1 MHDVHMLT
9 WDLHVRN
16 GNGTTHRSLMRKREA
31 EASGKTVVQKPK
43 FAQDDSESEDESE
56 DEDDALDWRKRGL

>member
-1 MHDVHMLT
+1 
-9 WDLHVRN
+9 
-16 GNGTTHRSLMRKREA
+16 MRKREA
-31 EASGKTVVQKPK
+31 ESSGKTVVQKPK

>member
-1 MHDVHMLT
+1 MCDVHMLML
-9 WDLHVRN
+9 DLHVGN

-31 EASGKTVVQKPK
+31 ESSGKTVVQKPK